1 MADRI
6 LAATPAEASA
16 MAVKAGC
23 DLTCGDEY
31 GSLVEAL
38 ERGLITEQD
47 LDRSVGRLMTARFRL
62 GMFDPAGQVPY
73 SAIPASANDTPA
85 HDSLALRVARESI
98 VLLKNAGTTLP
109 LSYRTGVTNSQSC
122 NRNGTM

>member
-1 MADRI
+1 
-6 LAATPAEASA
+6 

-62 GMFDPAGQVPY
+62 GMFDPAGQVLRYWGETIDPAELEQIVK
-73 SAIPASANDTPA
+73 SLPPAS
-85 HDSLALRVARESI
+85 
-98 VLLKNAGTTLP
+98 
-109 LSYRTGVTNSQSC
+109 
-122 NRNGTM
+122 